1 MKVAFLSTF
10 AFDANV
16 SLISKLNEKCDIYFF
31 TEALFNIN
39 YIDKDKLTKF
49 ISKGDEVDEIK
60 RFENLI
66 PLDKTYVIKGAR
78 QRDLFKKIY
87 NSYNINKAINKINPD
102 IIVLDNCLL
111 TYFVT
116 VFKRRKNCLLLV
128 HDPFFHSGEKN
139 LLDILLRKFYF
150 SILDNKLILNE
161 NQKEEFI
168 AHYKENPEKIF
179 SSFLGVYEYLTY
191 YQKPTSQQAKT
202 FNVLF
207 FGRISPYKGIKF
219 LLDAIVDI
227 ITNHHG
233 INVTLT
239 VAGSGSYDF
248 DISSY
253 YNYSQIK
260 IINKFTTQE
269 ELAELIKQ
277 ASVVV
282 CPYID
287 ATQSGVVMS
296 SFAFQ
301 KPVIATNVGGLP
313 EMVKNNV
320 TGIIV
325 EPKNSEDIKDAILKL
340 YQSPDMLSKMSE
352 NIKNEYFEGGKSWE
366 KSAELFMNAFETMQK
381 TNNHN

>member
-31 TEALFNIN
+31 TEALLKIN

-66 PLDKTYVIKGAR
+66 PLDKTYVIKGVR
-78 QRDLFKKIY
+78 QRELFKKVY
-87 NSYNINKAINKINPD
+87 NSYKINKAINKINPD

-111 TYFVT
+111 TYFIT
-116 VFKRRKNCLLLV
+116 VFKRRNNCLLLV

-139 LLDILLRKFYF
+139 LLDVLLRKFYF
-150 SILDNKLILNE
+150 SILDYKLILNE

-168 AHYKENPEKIF
+168 AHYKEDPSNIF

-191 YQKPTSQQAKT
+191 YQKPTNKKNET

-207 FGRISPYKGIKF
+207 FGRISPYKGVKF
-219 LLDAIVDI
+219 LLDAVVDI
-227 ITNHHG
+227 ITNHQD

-239 VAGSGSYDF
+239 VAGSGKYDF
-248 DISSY
+248 DISPY

-260 IINKFTTQE
+260 IMNKFTTQE
-269 ELAELIKQ
+269 ELAELITQ
-277 ASVVV
+277 SSVVV

-296 SFAFQ
+296 SFAFK

-313 EMVKNNV
+313 EMVKDGE
-320 TGIIV
+320 TGVIV
-325 EPKNSEDIKDAILKL
+325 EPRNSEAIKDVIIKL
-340 YQSPDMLSKMSE
+340 SKNPEMLIKMSE
-352 NIKNEYFEGGKSWE
+352 NIGDEYFKGKKSWDR
-366 KSAELFMNAFETMQK
+366 SAAFFMNAFK
-381 TNNHN
+381 TILKNKN